1 MKRILGGGKKQKIK
15 EDEEKYLQN
24 ISFFF
29 FGEKS
34 RKETNL
40 ILWQMIILA
49 NKSVLQRFQFR
60 DHYLTLH
67 CVASL
72 ECLMFQ

>member
-15 EDEEKYLQN
+15 EEEEKYLQN
-24 ISFFF
+24 MSFSF

-34 RKETNL
+34 RKKTNL

-60 DHYLTLH
+60 DHYLTFH

-72 ECLMFQ
+72 ESLMFQ